1 MYGWPVYSLSF
12 IVAREARPV
21 KGLIAVLLAVLLSA
35 LIYLGNFSWWLDTHV
50 IEPDAFTDATVAA
63 LNQESSRDAMGEL
76 IVERL
81 VDEFPLLIVLKANLA
96 SLFSELLASP
106 ALKEVLAFVAG
117 EIHDRIITGSD
128 EAIVVDLGDY
138 RDAILGPIEAV
149 APRLVALVPL
159 DWFTTVVVLD
169 DGSLPDLS
177 RQARWAGP
185 VKYLSIIGALVLAFL
200 LLRFVKRRGMG
211 VGLVGMAFL
220 LSGLATAVLVP
231 GGKAMALARARSP
244 SVETIIANTYDQFT
258 GYLKIS
264 ALVFALVG
272 AGLIALGVVRWTEVG
287 EKDTAGA

>member
-1 MYGWPVYSLSF
+1 
-12 IVAREARPV
+12 
-21 KGLIAVLLAVLLSA
+21 
-35 LIYLGNFSWWLDTHV
+35 
-50 IEPDAFTDATVAA
+50 
-63 LNQESSRDAMGEL
+63 
-76 IVERL
+76 
-81 VDEFPLLIVLKANLA
+81 
-96 SLFSELLASP
+96 
-106 ALKEVLAFVAG
+106 
-117 EIHDRIITGSD
+117 
-128 EAIVVDLGDY
+128 
-138 RDAILGPIEAV
+138 
-149 APRLVALVPL
+149 
-159 DWFTTVVVLD
+159 
-169 DGSLPDLS
+169 
-177 RQARWAGP
+177 

-272 AGLIALGVVRWTEVG
+272 AGLIALGVVRWAEVG